1 MAAYEGT
8 NDEWRQAIWGR
19 AAHRTRL
26 KMIESN
32 ARSVLAKKKKKKYYK
47 WCREDAVVQGHNKQ
61 FGFQPNNVLY
71 ITTGMLEIPECFLPA
86 DNV

>member
-32 ARSVLAKKKKKKYYK
+32 ARSVLAKKKKKKILQM
-47 WCREDAVVQGHNKQ
+47 VQRRCSS
-61 FGFQPNNVLY
+61 
-71 ITTGMLEIPECFLPA
+71 TGPQQTIWFSA
-86 DNV
+86 Q